1 MAKASKAKQPT
12 QQLGKERKETRQER
26 RIRLEREYEARQE
39 CMKVLPY
46 VLVAIGLFFV
56 LFALWVRSIPP
67 KGIPIPTMENL
78 TENYTNA
85 PVKAPKEELSEA
97 PAEEPGMTITEDL

>member
-1 MAKASKAKQPT
+1 MLARWYLNPTYLFFGLRYLPFFAK
-12 QQLGKERKETRQER
+12 
-26 RIRLEREYEARQE
+26 E

-56 LFALWVRSIPP
+56 LFAVWVRSIPP
-67 KGIPIPTMENL
+67 KGITMPIMGNL